1 MRRTPHV
8 LVSMLDLEET
18 YVEKIKHFFFFFY
31 LSIHYKNLFIIRII
45 GLCHTNEQATKH
57 TLPTLVLNKQTKQMF
72 STLKMYKQRIREDG
86 TAGGNNIGSE
96 DPRPP
101 PALPWKT
108 VQTFRHSTGWTD
120 PPWPSQ
126 PWTHHL
132 LDPLP
137 SGRSCRVLRQTD
149 LETPASLGPPGC
161 WVIT

>member
-1 MRRTPHV
+1 MWRNKA
-8 LVSMLDLEET
+8 L
-18 YVEKIKHFFFFFY
+18 FFNVFFLFY

-45 GLCHTNEQATKH
+45 GLCHTKWTGYKAYTSNVGFKQT
-57 TLPTLVLNKQTKQMF
+57 NKTKQMF

-86 TAGGNNIGSE
+86 TAGGNKTGSE
-96 DPRPP
+96 DHRPP

-120 PPWPSQ
+120 PPWPSP
-126 PWTHHL
+126 PWTHRL

-149 LETPASLGPPGC
+149 LETPSSLGPPGC